1 MGEGVLR
8 LDNEIPC
15 MLSETF
21 PEVHSGQLLIFDT
34 DSRSIGWAGFTFL
47 ASAAINSLDHGVVVS
62 EFEFQQWGG

>member
-1 MGEGVLR
+1 
-8 LDNEIPC
+8 

-34 DSRSIGWAGFTFL
+34 DSRSSGWAGFTFL
-47 ASAAINSLDHGVVVS
+47 ASTAINSLDHGVVVS